1 MTILQC
7 LGDSLLGDGWTSEP
21 VLAQALRVDDVLPR
35 LHCHVLAHLAGV
47 ASRQLEKIPLKL
59 SLITVEQGKTK

>member
-47 ASRQLEKIPLKL
+47 ASRQLEKIIIEIK
-59 SLITVEQGKTK
+59 Q